1 MAEILIKA
9 VDSVV
14 TDEHGDPVDPAIDT
28 AHSFKQGHPVV
39 VMPDGHE
46 WGSDEGLPKFYILK
60 VPGTSTETIH
70 PYLVSHTDTPVVT
83 TRADGKT
90 HTEHPVIC
98 PRLWRL
104 DMSNIPADVKRSL
117 TTTGTHSTTWESI
130 KTHIKNRKDG
140 STAS

>member
-60 VPGTSTETIH
+60 IHGMDPTDFH
-70 PYLVSHTDTPVVT
+70 PYLAAHTDTPVT
-83 TRADGKT
+83 ASTKPDGSARSST
-90 HTEHPVIC
+90 LC

-104 DMSNIPADVKRSL
+104 DISNIPADVKRSL